1 MHAKMTR
8 DRKKCFI
15 AKIEKTIEDLE
26 SDIERMKD
34 VLANVSH
41 TKLQMVTP
49 AASPELQ
56 PLPTPRI
63 DSNDDYDDDDAS
75 VYSAAADAG
84 TPDCPPVKRIRHQ
97 FSLGD

>member
-1 MHAKMTR
+1 MTR

-34 VLANVSH
+34 VLANVSN

-56 PLPTPRI
+56 PVPSPRI
-63 DSNDDYDDDDAS
+63 DSNDDDEDESS
-75 VYSAAADAG
+75 VYSAAEPAG
-84 TPDCPPVKRIRHQ
+84 TPDYPPLKRIRHQ
-97 FSLGD
+97 FSIGD